1 MTGSLKSIRIIKDF
15 PKKGIAFYDISTILS
30 NPKVFNNVVDLMS
43 KEVVKLNAS
52 TVVGI
57 DSRGFI
63 FASAVAYKLKK
74 KLVMIRKKG
83 KLPGKTYA
91 TSYKLEYGSNQL
103 EIQSD
108 MIKSSDKV
116 AIIDDIFAT
125 SGTIRASMKLINK
138 TKAKIKGI
146 VVLLELSF
154 LNGRSKIKPKLIS
167 LNKRLQI
174 SIPIPENSKYVTDKT
189 IIRKLN
195 LVPKLSS
202 ADLFIGRIIS

>member
-1 MTGSLKSIRIIKDF
+1 
-15 PKKGIAFYDISTILS
+15 
-30 NPKVFNNVVDLMS
+30 
-43 KEVVKLNAS
+43 
-52 TVVGI
+52 
-57 DSRGFI
+57 
-63 FASAVAYKLKK
+63 
-74 KLVMIRKKG
+74 MIRKKG

-108 MIKSSDKV
+108 MIKSSDRV
-116 AIIDDIFAT
+116 VIIDDIFAT

-167 LNKRLQI
+167 LNKV
-174 SIPIPENSKYVTDKT
+174 NT
-189 IIRKLN
+189 
-195 LVPKLSS
+195 
-202 ADLFIGRIIS
+202 

>member
-1 MTGSLKSIRIIKDF
+1 MTNSLKSIRIIKDF

-57 DSRGFI
+57 DSIGFI

-83 KLPGKTYA
+83 KLPGKTYS

-108 MIKSSDKV
+108 MIKSSDRV
-116 AIIDDIFAT
+116 VIIDDIFAT

-154 LNGRSKIKPKLIS
+154 LNGRSKIKPKLIQYASRRAPWS
-167 LNKRLQI
+167 LQGPGAAFETWRA
-174 SIPIPENSKYVTDKT
+174 V
-189 IIRKLN
+189 RRG
-195 LVPKLSS
+195 
-202 ADLFIGRIIS
+202 A

>member
-1 MTGSLKSIRIIKDF
+1 MNNDLKSIRIIKDF

-30 NPKVFNNVVDLMS
+30 NPKVFNKVVNSMS
-43 KEVVKLNAS
+43 KEVNKLKAN
-52 TVVGI
+52 TIVGI

-83 KLPGKTYA
+83 KLPGTTFIK
-91 TSYKLEYGSNQL
+91 SYKLEYGTNQL

-125 SGTIRASMKLINK
+125 SGTIRASMKLIEK
-138 TKAKIKGI
+138 TKAKIQGI

-154 LNGRSKIKPKLIS
+154 LNGRSKVTHKLIS
-167 LNKRLQI
+167 LNKV
-174 SIPIPENSKYVTDKT
+174 NT
-189 IIRKLN
+189 
-195 LVPKLSS
+195 
-202 ADLFIGRIIS
+202 